1 MAQHNYCT
9 GETMKAFP
17 TSKNALSFEK
27 GMDLRDWFAGLT
39 MQAIISRPVSD
50 PKHADDYAKLCYEMA
65 DKMMKARDDNNEQ
78 V

>member
-1 MAQHNYCT
+1 
-9 GETMKAFP
+9 
-17 TSKNALSFEK
+17 
-27 GMDLRDWFAGLT
+27 